1 MRMKRGKTTS
11 IITFALVAI
20 VVASSFPTPCAAID
34 GPPPMQLMPNAS
46 QYVKPDFRNLVYAEH
61 YNADTSMDNACD
73 KLSIAM
79 VAKNTRN
86 IVRAYNAIAWSYFC
100 RSNFGKAITTYQTAL
115 QICDSIG
122 DRRGSANCYHD
133 IANSLVMLNRYNEAN
148 EYDHKALNIF
158 YEMNDEDGISKVCKT
173 LGLMCITHHLYNQAA
188 EYLNRALDIDT
199 RMNIRTN
206 NNATDVAID
215 YMYLGLADYR
225 KFIDTRVDSLIHQAK
240 AKNLRAYKEF
250 KSAGNTTIIAD
261 ACKNLMCIYL
271 RYAQNSRGDLKQKY
285 LDSSLVFHNIG
296 LTAVRKTKNDVSK
309 IDYLLGECKMALES
323 RDFDTAR
330 KRFKSTRQAV
340 DKEPN
345 RAYYLKYG
353 FLMVKYYE
361 YVGDYR
367 HSFEWAEW
375 TKSLEKR
382 QLNREYAVLSAR
394 LSLKNEQDKI
404 LLQNEIDTEHEY
416 IKHREQEIRLVVIT
430 ASTVLVLV
438 LITILV
444 VVIRGSLKRKKRL
457 GRKLM
462 ERNEELE
469 SQRDQLEIV
478 NDQIS
483 SSINFAHSLQT
494 SMLPTAEQMNEMF
507 GETLIL
513 WRPLDLVSGDFYWAT
528 QCGRR
533 KLVTIADCTGHGVPG
548 GFMSMLGVSLL
559 SDITLTPEFKNGQ
572 MSAGNVLDIMREKVV
587 ESLRQSDADAMSLDG
602 MDMALCIID
611 EDSPTLQFAG
621 AFRPIMLVRNGTV
634 TEYKGDRMPI
644 SFLSQNPRPFNTVRI
659 DIEPDDTIFI
669 YSDGITDQFGYN
681 EKGEQSKYAGRRLQ
695 KLLAE
700 NAGKPLDE
708 IHRQIE
714 AAIDNWRAPA
724 QQRSIPQTDDIILL
738 GIRF

>member
-1 MRMKRGKTTS
+1 
-11 IITFALVAI
+11 
-20 VVASSFPTPCAAID
+20 
-34 GPPPMQLMPNAS
+34 MQSMPNVS

-61 YNADTSMDNACD
+61 INADTSMANAQ
-73 KLSIAM
+73 KNLRISMA
-79 VAKNTRN
+79 AKNTRQ
-86 IVRAYNAIAWSYFC
+86 IVRAYNSIAWSHFC
-100 RSNFGKAITTYQTAL
+100 RNNFDMAVKTYKQAL

-122 DRRGSANCYHD
+122 DRKGIANCYHD
-133 IANSLVMLNRYNEAN
+133 IANALVMMNLYNEAN

-158 YEMNDEDGISKVCKT
+158 YETNDEDGISKVCKT

-330 KRFKSTRQAV
+330 KRFKSSRQAV

-375 TKSLEKR
+375 TKKMEKR
-382 QLNREYAVLSAR
+382 QLNREYAVRSAQ
-394 LSLKNEQDKI
+394 LSLKNEQDNI
-404 LLQNEIDTEHEY
+404 LQKNELDREHEY
-416 IKHREQEIRLVVIT
+416 IVHREQEIRLVVIT
-430 ASTVLVLV
+430 ASTSLVLI
-438 LITILV
+438 LITILAI
-444 VVIRGSLKRKKRL
+444 VIRNSLKRKKRL
-457 GRKLM
+457 GKKLM
-462 ERNEELE
+462 ARNEELE
-469 SQRDQLEIV
+469 SQRDQLEII
-478 NDQIS
+478 NDQLA
-483 SSINFAHSLQT
+483 SSINFAHHMQT
-494 SMLPTAEQMNEMF
+494 SMLPTNEQMNEMF
-507 GETLIL
+507 GQTLIL

-528 QCGRR
+528 QIGKR
-533 KLVTIADCTGHGVPG
+533 KLVTVADCTGHGVPG
-548 GFMSMLGVSLL
+548 GFMSMLGVSIL
-559 SDITLTPEFKNGQ
+559 SDITQMPAFKDGT
-572 MSAGNVLDIMREKVV
+572 MTAGDVLNMMRDSVV
-587 ESLRQSDADAMSLDG
+587 ESMRQSEEGAMALDG
-602 MDMALCIID
+602 MDMGLCIID
-611 EDSPTLQFAG
+611 EDSPTIQFAG
-621 AFRPIMLVRNGTV
+621 AFRPLLVVHNDNL
-634 TEYKGDRMPI
+634 TEYRGDRMPI
-644 SFLSQNPRPFNTVRI
+644 SFLSPNPRPFATKFV
-659 DIEPDDTIFI
+659 DIEPGDTIFL

-681 EKGEQSKYAGRRLQ
+681 EKGDQAKFAGRRLQ
-695 KLLAE
+695 KVLTD
-700 NAGKPLDE
+700 NAGKPLEE
-708 IHRQIE
+708 IQMQIE

-724 QQRSIPQTDDIILL
+724 QHRTLPQTDDIILL